1 MLLAFCALL
10 RQGELSG
17 NGAKKNRKTIAFL
30 PRNDSN
36 QSDRLRVV
44 CFSFACDAIEKIE
57 VISFHNNGFPDRLF
71 QIMCTT
77 RAR

>member
-1 MLLAFCALL
+1 
-10 RQGELSG
+10 
-17 NGAKKNRKTIAFL
+17 
-30 PRNDSN
+30 
-36 QSDRLRVV
+36 LRVV